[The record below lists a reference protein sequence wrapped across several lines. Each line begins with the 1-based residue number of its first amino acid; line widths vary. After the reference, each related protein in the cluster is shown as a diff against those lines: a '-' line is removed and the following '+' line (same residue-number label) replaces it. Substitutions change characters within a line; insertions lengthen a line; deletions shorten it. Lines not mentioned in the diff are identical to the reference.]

1 MLNKKKES
9 SGSIKLKSRNFFTAG
24 NILSLSRVLV
34 LPLVIIVHLNN
45 DLRPDLLLVLLT
57 AFIVF
62 SDFLDGFLSRKLNQ
76 VTEIGKWLDP
86 IADKICAFVLFTHV
100 WWFNMIP
107 DWFYFLVIFRDV
119 FILIGSYFIKK
130 KRGKVAMSVMTGKV
144 AVFIMSLYWISIVF
158 FPDHESS
165 TFVLKYA
172 STLLLILSGGVYFVR
187 GYRILKVGV
196 DFK

>member
-1 MLNKKKES
+1 LETQQNVS
-9 SGSIKLKSRNFFTAG
+9 TNQLQIHSRDIFTAG
-24 NILSLSRVLV
+24 NLLSLSRVLI
-34 LPLVIIVHLNN
+34 LPLVIIVHQNN

-57 AFIVF
+57 VFIVF

-86 IADKICAFVLFTHV
+86 IADKVCAFVLFTYV
-100 WWFNMIP
+100 WWIGLIP
-107 DWFYFLVIFRDV
+107 VWFYFLVIFRDLV
-119 FILIGSYFIKK
+119 ILIGSYFIKK

-165 TFVLKYA
+165 TMILKYA
-172 STLLLILSGGVYFVR
+172 STFMLLLSGGVYVVR

-196 DFK
+196 EFK